1 MQRWGRPDAQGLKTE
16 AQIIMSDLPR
26 NRLFD
31 FLSSP
36 FRAAGDCRR
45 ITVRHRST
53 VDARL
58 SWFARGQNHTVDARL
73 LDISRD
79 GAGLLAEQTPPWG
92 ARVRLH
98 LVDREASTW
107 VDGEV
112 LGVEPKAKGG
122 RRVRVRFADACPTV
136 FLRAAVLSL
145 SPPVPVQTEVEVA
158 VEAC

>member
-1 MQRWGRPDAQGLKTE
+1 MFDQ
-16 AQIIMSDLPR
+16 PR

-45 ITVRHRST
+45 TTVRHRSMA
-53 VDARL
+53 DARL
-58 SWFARGQNHTVDARL
+58 SWVARGQIHTVEARI
-73 LDISRD
+73 LDISRE

-98 LVDREASTW
+98 LVDRESNTW

-112 LGVEPKAKGG
+112 LGVEPKATGG
-122 RRVRVRFADACPTV
+122 RRIRLLFSDACPTV
-136 FLRAAVLSL
+136 FLRSAVRSLPAPAPAAVD
-145 SPPVPVQTEVEVA
+145 VEVA
-158 VEAC
+158 AEAY